1 MTRLFRSLLV
11 LLALLAFSTGGMW
24 DVASAHPAKMHAVK
38 THAVTTQATGHHHA
52 AADAHS
58 VAANHSTDHAHHQ
71 PPQQAAGL
79 NVCFDTGKPCG
90 GDDRP
95 DHSGSLCCAAMA
107 CHMAVLP
114 QTLLTTSAV
123 ALRADAPLPLETTV
137 EGTLGPRLE
146 RPPRSLAA

>member
-24 DVASAHPAKMHAVK
+24 DVASAHPAKMHAVQ
-38 THAVTTQATGHHHA
+38 THAATTQATGHHHA
-52 AADAHS
+52 AADTHS
-58 VAANHSTDHAHHQ
+58 ADHAHHQ

-79 NVCFDTGKPCG
+79 NVCLDSGKPCG

-123 ALRADAPLPLETTV
+123 ALRAVNPLLLETTI